1 MTTTNILLDFTSLTS
16 QHYKA
21 AECTQITF
29 RESLRLKPTRRS
41 NSNSNDHK
49 IKDADDASDAT
60 TNTNTNNG
68 STDADDNDGEDH
80 SISEEN
86 SNVNSGNDGD
96 ANFFGNAERGG
107 VADVRTSLQRE
118 WEQVQSRSLREK
130 YLQDYTRTCEAVKET
145 KRILRRVE
153 VLRGAEEVVLKDMSL
168 FGGKVKRKGKGG
180 KVRDCGWLAR
190 SEYHALTLEN
200 WESKI
205 NWDGYVSDDNRAPGK
220 TSKSVAQAILRAPV
234 NTQLMDQYFATNVVD
249 EGRDNVMDFMSLV
262 SWEGADA
269 RPGVNENLSKRI
281 GKLVLDAD
289 NLGKSITRT
298 TICDGRD
305 RPLAFKDSQV
315 FSDRLQKEMTNRSVS
330 STSVFVSSTT
340 PLDANKDELEKI
352 IAEKQKKRERL
363 AKDKASR
370 VLDAIKGLNLGPGK
384 GRSVTSSL
392 MGPGKQL

>member
-1 MTTTNILLDFTSLTS
+1 V
-16 QHYKA
+16 K
-21 AECTQITF
+21 
-29 RESLRLKPTRRS
+29 
-41 NSNSNDHK
+41 
-49 IKDADDASDAT
+49 DASDAT
-60 TNTNTNNG
+60 NGNHYNNNHSSS
-68 STDADDNDGEDH
+68 STHPGGEDH
-80 SISEEN
+80 SISEEEEEEDG
-86 SNVNSGNDGD
+86 SSSHPIDGD
-96 ANFFGNAERGG
+96 PNFFSNGG
-107 VADVRTSLQRE
+107 AVADVRMSVQRE
-118 WEQVQSRSLREK
+118 WEEVQSRSLRRK
-130 YLQDYTRTCEAVKET
+130 YLQDYTRTYEAVKET

-153 VLRGAEEVVLKDMSL
+153 VLRGAEEVMLKDMSSSSSS
-168 FGGKVKRKGKGG
+168 FGVKVKRKGKDGII
-180 KVRDCGWLAR
+180 RDCGWLAR

-205 NWDGYVSDDNRAPGK
+205 NWDGYVSDDNHATGK
-220 TSKSVAQAILRAPV
+220 KSKSVAQAILRAPV
-234 NTQLMDQYFATNVVD
+234 NTQLMDQYFATNIVD
-249 EGRDNVMDFMSLV
+249 EGRVNVMDFMSLV

-269 RPGVNENLSKRI
+269 RSGVNEELSKRI
-281 GKLVLDAD
+281 GKLILDAD
-289 NLGKSITRT
+289 NLGKSITHA

-340 PLDANKDELEKI
+340 PLDANKDELKKI